1 MSQLVIFYD
10 TEVQWENIALNKPA
24 YSSSVYA
31 SIEAGPSKA
40 VDGNTDL
47 NVYAGSCFHS
57 RLRAMVAGGLGA
69 TSHDFLG
76 QTHQQRRL
84 LL

>member
-1 MSQLVIFYD
+1 MFYD

-47 NVYAGSCFHS
+47 DGNVGSCFHS
-57 RLRAMVAGGLGA
+57 STADSEPWWLVN
-69 TSHDFLG
+69 LG
-76 QTHQQRRL
+76 QPAMISWVRL
-84 LL
+84 TNRGDCCCK